1 MSDIEDHLESLR
13 ESGLYRKLRVIS
25 GPQGP
30 RVLLDGKPVL
40 LLCSNNYLGLAD
52 HPRVREA
59 AAEGAMRWGVGAGA
73 SRLVSGGMTVHR
85 RLEEQLAEFKGSD
98 ACVLFGSGYLA
109 NTGIVSAV
117 AREGEVVFSDALNHA
132 SIVDGCRLSKAETFV
147 YRHSDMDH
155 LEWGLQEAGGRGS
168 LIVTDGVFSM
178 DGDIALL
185 EEIVE
190 LAGRYD
196 ARVMVDD
203 AHGMGAIGPG
213 GRGSVADAG
222 LESEVDIVMGTLG
235 KALGSYGAY
244 ACCDRPMAKYLV
256 NCARTLIFSTA
267 LPPPSVAGA
276 LAALEMLR
284 ESPGP
289 RRQAAAQR
297 PRDARGAARRGP
309 RGAGRVRDAHRPAH
323 RRRRPRDDG
332 RLRGRTR
339 AGRLRPGHPPADG
352 SGRDVAAAHRRD
364 GVAHEVGA
372 ALGGGR
378 AGQGD
383 RRRRAAAP
391 AGHRAPRVARVRRR
405 RRSGVVP
412 RGVFVTGTGTG
423 VGKSVLAAVLCAALA
438 ARGERVAAFKPVVT
452 GLDDP
457 IDGWPR
463 DHELLAAAA
472 GSGQTPEEVSPVT
485 FGPPVSPHLAAELAG
500 VPIEPPELV
509 AHAHSLA
516 AEADVLVAEGVGGL
530 LVPITPGYLI
540 RDLALELGLP
550 LVIASHPALGA
561 INHSLLTIEAARA
574 AGLRVAGVVLTPWPD
589 DPGDV
594 ELSNLETIARL
605 GDTRVDVLRHTTP
618 ADLAGAAAELPI
630 DYYIVPA

>member
-1 MSDIEDHLESLR
+1 VSDIEDHLESLR

-85 RLEEQLAEFKGSD
+85 RLEESLAEFKGSD

-109 NTGIVSAV
+109 NTGIVSAL

-147 YRHSDMDH
+147 YRHSDMEH
-155 LEWGLQEAGGRGS
+155 LEWGLQQADGRGS

-178 DGDIALL
+178 DGDIAPL

-267 LPPPSVAGA
+267 LAPPSVAGA

-284 ESPGP
+284 ESPGLVDKL
-289 RRQAAAQR
+289 QR
-297 PRDARGAARRGP
+297 N
-309 RGAGRVRDAHRPAH
+309 GRVMREALRNEGFEIPDECETQIVPLVVGDAHATMAACESALEQGVFAQGIRP
-323 RRRRPRDDG
+323 PTVPQG
-332 RLRGRTR
+332 TSRLRIAVMASHTKSELRWAAEVLAEAIAKAEPMRT
-339 AGRLRPGHPPADG
+339 PITT
-352 SGRDVAAAHRRD
+352 RRESRVYD
-364 GVAHEVGA
+364 GVA
-372 ALGGGR
+372 
-378 AGQGD
+378 
-383 RRRRAAAP
+383 
-391 AGHRAPRVARVRRR
+391 
-405 RRSGVVP
+405 
-412 RGVFVTGTGTG
+412 
-423 VGKSVLAAVLCAALA
+423 
-438 ARGERVAAFKPVVT
+438 
-452 GLDDP
+452 
-457 IDGWPR
+457 
-463 DHELLAAAA
+463 
-472 GSGQTPEEVSPVT
+472 
-485 FGPPVSPHLAAELAG
+485 
-500 VPIEPPELV
+500 
-509 AHAHSLA
+509 
-516 AEADVLVAEGVGGL
+516 
-530 LVPITPGYLI
+530 
-540 RDLALELGLP
+540 
-550 LVIASHPALGA
+550 
-561 INHSLLTIEAARA
+561 EAA
-574 AGLRVAGVVLTPWPD
+574 
-589 DPGDV
+589 
-594 ELSNLETIARL
+594 
-605 GDTRVDVLRHTTP
+605 
-618 ADLAGAAAELPI
+618 
-630 DYYIVPA
+630 